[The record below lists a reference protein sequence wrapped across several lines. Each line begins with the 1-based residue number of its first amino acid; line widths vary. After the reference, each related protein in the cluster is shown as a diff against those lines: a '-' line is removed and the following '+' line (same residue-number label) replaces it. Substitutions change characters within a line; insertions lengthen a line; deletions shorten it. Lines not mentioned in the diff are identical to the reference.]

1 MNEDIKKHETNKL
14 EDWKSTSNE
23 EKHEKREK
31 KKNKSIN
38 TNWIITFL
46 ILTIGAITNYV
57 LRPSQNLEDET
68 KILDIILPSIAIPFF
83 IIVFISYFV
92 YTFLVGFLQEKITF
106 SSITLWTTIILS
118 VYFLIKHFYLS

>member
-38 TNWIITFL
+38 TNWIIIFL

-92 YTFLVGFLQEKITF
+92 YTFLVRFLQEKITF

-118 VYFLIKHFYLS
+118 VYFLIEHFYVS